1 MKTVT
6 RHKSKVS
13 RFIYRNKKTST
24 KKMVIEELINRDLEI
39 NSQSIDIR
47 SSLRV
52 VKNERF
58 VIKPAQA

>member
-47 SSLRV
+47 SNLRV

-58 VIKPAQA
+58 VINPAQA

>member
-13 RFIYRNKKTST
+13 RFIYKNKKTST

-58 VIKPAQA
+58 VINPAQA

>member
-47 SSLRV
+47 SSLQV

-58 VIKPAQA
+58 VINPAQA

>member
-39 NSQSIDIR
+39 NSQLIDIR

-58 VIKPAQA
+58 VINPAQA

>member
-58 VIKPAQA
+58 VINPAQA